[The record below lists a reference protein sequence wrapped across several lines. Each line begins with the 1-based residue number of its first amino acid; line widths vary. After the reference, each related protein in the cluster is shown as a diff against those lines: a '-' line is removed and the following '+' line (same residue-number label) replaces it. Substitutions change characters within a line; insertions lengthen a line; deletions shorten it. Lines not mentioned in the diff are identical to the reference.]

1 MRVIA
6 LAAAALVAS
15 TLAAFAVT
23 DTGTIISINWAIGTI
38 TLDNGNTY
46 VVPPTIQGAVP
57 LAVGMKVKLTQE
69 DKIISQISKA

>member
-15 TLAAFAVT
+15 TIAAFAVT

-46 VVPPTIQGAVP
+46 VVPPNIQGSVP
-57 LAVGMKVKLTQE
+57 LAVGMKVKLNQE
-69 DKIISQISKA
+69 DKVVSQISKA